1 MFSAPLTSAAPSLDD
16 MMRSINA
23 SLGARSRYSCA
34 VISWDDVSRD
44 VLTNGTMSCWGENI
58 SDTRLVARD
67 GRPLFTVRTPN
78 LNEHL
83 GVVGARDLAVV
94 AHNAAGDLEPMLLSS
109 LLQNIGKHGA
119 YAGLDPSLNLFDEAL
134 DSKISLRLQTTFLPL
149 APNQQALEFAPEV
162 RNYQTRSPSDPRNLL
177 LLCTTQG
184 VFVQQSDVDF
194 TRLYAHAPYGASSGA
209 SRHWFEA
216 ERSTHVVGGEQR
228 ESNQE
233 REDAFSRNKATGSVI
248 GTRGMGVR
256 FNVLMTIQIPL
267 AQLAPPRVTTGASS
281 QRFRSLSGS
290 HQAAI
295 PAQVISTRPGI
306 SNAARVSL
314 GTKHDDW
321 RGLGVRTPRRHAT
334 EHITATIV
342 TYNTTAGG
350 VPSAEDVLAATQDLD
365 AIYAG
370 CASQG
375 ELAGGALSFMKTPA
389 GVGEV
394 RNALMF
400 PN

>member
-1 MFSAPLTSAAPSLDD
+1 MTSAAPSLDD

-44 VLTNGTMSCWGENI
+44 VLSSGAMSCWGENI

-94 AHNAAGDLEPMLLSS
+94 AHNAAGELEPMLLSS

-119 YAGLDPSLNLFDEAL
+119 YAGLDPALNLFDEAL

-149 APNQQALEFAPEV
+149 APGQAALDFAPEV

-216 ERSTHVVGGEQR
+216 ERSTHAVGGEQR

-233 REDAFSRNKATGSVI
+233 RGDALARNKAMGSVI

-267 AQLAPPRVTTGASS
+267 APLAPPPRVTSGAPS

-290 HQAAI
+290 RQAAI
-295 PAQVISTRPGI
+295 PAQAISTRPGI

-342 TYNTTAGG
+342 TYNTTSGG
-350 VPSAEDVLAATQDLD
+350 VPSAEDVLSATQDLD
-365 AIYAG
+365 SIYAG
-370 CASQG
+370 CASHSD
-375 ELAGGALSFMKTPA
+375 LAGGELLFMKKPA

-394 RNALMF
+394 RNALVF